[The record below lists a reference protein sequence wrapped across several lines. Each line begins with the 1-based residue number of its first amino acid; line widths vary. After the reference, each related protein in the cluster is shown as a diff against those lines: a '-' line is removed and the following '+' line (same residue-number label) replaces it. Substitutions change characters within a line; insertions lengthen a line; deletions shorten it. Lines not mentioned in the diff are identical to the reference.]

1 MIETLKT
8 IFFISIIV
16 WLFPPIRQFKTKY
29 FWFFLILA
37 LADPITH
44 FLRQFSIYNPSYY
57 FYVFI
62 SFLLIVSLQDKN
74 FIIKAKFF
82 WLTIFIL
89 SIIGFFLDIS
99 NNSQLLLLLFTNSV
113 ILFILLRNYIVEFVT
128 KKNNLFLL
136 FLVIYQLTII
146 SKFLNLLL
154 GFADATAFFII
165 TSIFQIAFG
174 LFFSIFREDNPKLVL

>member
-16 WLFPPIRQFKTKY
+16 WFFPAIRQYKTKY

-37 LADPITH
+37 LSDPIVYI
-44 FLRQFSIYNPSYY
+44 LRTTLIYNPSFY

-62 SFLLIVSLQDKN
+62 SFLLIISLQDKD
-74 FIIKAKFF
+74 FIIRARLF
-82 WLTIFIL
+82 WLSIFIL
-89 SIIGFFLDIS
+89 TIIGFFLDIS
-99 NNSQLLLLLFTNSV
+99 NNSQLLLLLFTNSI
-113 ILFILLRNYIVEFVT
+113 ILFILLRNYIVEFVN

-136 FLVIYQLTII
+136 FLVIYQLTNI

-174 LFFSIFREDNPKLVL
+174 LFFSIFREDNSKLVL